1 MRPRSL
7 RTRLVAGVL
16 VLSAVGLLATDAA
29 TLYLLRSYLS
39 ARSDAQLSAIHERW
53 SQADEARQ
61 PLKFPGASVQPTLQA
76 VFGDVVLEIRDPNGV
91 VTQRYPSE
99 IHSFPQL
106 ASVDKLRANGDLDR
120 PLTLAEPSTATSER
134 RIYRAIVWVRP
145 YGMGSV
151 LVAVDMSALLA
162 TAKQLLLIELVVT
175 LAVLAL
181 TGALGVLVVRVGLRP
196 LHDVENTADTI
207 VAAGDLSR
215 RIPSQAGSRTEIG
228 RLALTLNGML
238 ANLQAAFAQRAES
251 ETRLR
256 RFVADAS
263 HELRTPTAGI
273 RGFAELYRHGVVREP
288 EQVRELFARIE
299 AEATRMGLL
308 VDDLLLLARLDQ
320 ERPLEPEPID
330 LLPVAVDTVETARAI
345 APDRPLELEIIPER
359 GELGAPSPIVLGD
372 EAQLRQVAANLLS
385 NALRHT
391 AGDTPITVR
400 VGVAPGERVA
410 VFEVADRGPGLTPE
424 DAARVF
430 ERFYRADP
438 ARSRLPEQPTSDG
451 LRGGVGV
458 GLGLAIVSAIVSAH
472 DGTVTYEPTPGGG
485 ATFRVTIPLHPLPA
499 NP

>member
-1 MRPRSL
+1 M
-7 RTRLVAGVL
+7 RLVAGVL
-16 VLSAVGLLATDAA
+16 VLSAAGLLATDAA

-39 ARSDAQLSAIHERW
+39 SRSDAQLSAIQERW
-53 SQADEARQ
+53 TRTDDDHQ
-61 PLKFPGASVQPTLQA
+61 PLKFPDPTEQPSLRA
-76 VFGDVVLEIRDPNGV
+76 VFGDVVLEKRDPSGA
-91 VTQRYPSE
+91 VTERYPRS

-106 ASVDKLRANGDLDR
+106 DSLDELRAHGDVGR
-120 PLTLAEPSTATSER
+120 PFTLVEPATATSQR
-134 RIYRAIVWVRP
+134 RIYRAIVWDRP
-145 YGMGSV
+145 YGLGIV
-151 LVAVDMSALLA
+151 LVAADMSGQLA

-175 LAVLAL
+175 LVVLGL
-181 TGALGVLVVRVGLRP
+181 IGVLGVVVVRVGLRP
-196 LHDVENTADTI
+196 LDDVENTADTI

-215 RIPSQAGSRTEIG
+215 RIPSGAGSRTEIG

-320 ERPLEPEPID
+320 QRTLEPEPID
-330 LLPVAVDTVETARAI
+330 LLPIAVDAVETARAI
-345 APDRPLELEIIPER
+345 APDRPLRLEIIPEHD
-359 GELGAPSPIVLGD
+359 ELGAPSPVVLGD
-372 EAQLRQVAANLLS
+372 EAQLRQVSTNLLS

-391 AGDTPITVR
+391 GADTPITVR
-400 VGVAPGERVA
+400 VGVPPGERIA
-410 VFEVADRGPGLTPE
+410 VFEVADRGPGLSPD

-438 ARSRLPEQPTSDG
+438 ARRRLPEPPTGDDLG
-451 LRGGVGV
+451 GGVGV
-458 GLGLAIVSAIVSAH
+458 GLGLSIVSAIVAAH
-472 DGTVTYEPTPGGG
+472 DGTVRYEPTPGGG
-485 ATFRVTIPLHPLPA
+485 ATFRVTIPLHALPPDA
-499 NP
+499 